1 MSRIVLLPD
10 VEKNDSRVH
19 TSVNGPLPMLDS
31 RQDTA
36 FVEFNAMGSGLEAH
50 SLLAYLNQAEAFF
63 RETRVLQNIWIQARA
78 SMDRL
83 PMTVSASYVLCF

>member
-1 MSRIVLLPD
+1 MTAGYTLESMVLSPCWT
-10 VEKNDSRVH
+10 VGRH
-19 TSVNGPLPMLDS
+19 
-31 RQDTA
+31 TA
-36 FVEFNAMGSGLEAH
+36 FVEFNAMGSGLGAH
-50 SLLAYLNQAEAFF
+50 SLLAYLHQAEAFF